1 MSRRRSRKGAV
12 DVQTTVEANPRLDTG
27 RVFRLRRRGQHLR
40 SGIGRCGLPAL
51 GIPRLVPFHFATGGL
66 ELATAVLL
74 ALAGTRLLGAAL
86 GSVVMLAAT
95 ATVMVHGEHAHA
107 ILPIM
112 ILALLAIA
120 GRTSR
125 PIATITVEQ

>member
-1 MSRRRSRKGAV
+1 
-12 DVQTTVEANPRLDTG
+12 VEANPRLDTG
-27 RVFRLRRRGQHLR
+27 RVFRLRRR
-40 SGIGRCGLPAL
+40 
-51 GIPRLVPFHFATGGL
+51 
-66 ELATAVLL
+66 
-74 ALAGTRLLGAAL
+74 GTRLLGAAL

-95 ATVMVHGEHAHA
+95 ATVVVHGEHAHA

-125 PIATITVEQ
+125 PIATIAVEQ

>member
-1 MSRRRSRKGAV
+1 MSKLPWKPILAWILAAFFVFGGAV
-12 DVQTTVEANPRLDTG
+12 NIFAPESVAADYQRWGYPDW
-27 RVFRLRRRGQHLR
+27 
-40 SGIGRCGLPAL
+40 
-51 GIPRLVPFHFATGGL
+51 FHFFATGGL

>member
-1 MSRRRSRKGAV
+1 MSKLPWKPILAWILAAFFVFGGAV
-12 DVQTTVEANPRLDTG
+12 NIFAPESVAADYQRWEYPDW
-27 RVFRLRRRGQHLR
+27 
-40 SGIGRCGLPAL
+40 
-51 GIPRLVPFHFATGGL
+51 FHFATGGL
-66 ELATAVLL
+66 ELTTAVLL